1 MIFGKQREHS
11 AQQWPERIRVLLV
24 SHPHNLKR
32 KKETPMNKFR
42 FTLTALA
49 IMAFT
54 LMIASGVQAQATRTW
69 VSGVGDDV
77 NPCSRTAPCKTF
89 AGAISKTATNGE
101 IDALD
106 PGGFGA
112 VTITKS
118 ITIDGS
124 PTGEAGVLNAGT
136 SGVIVNITNAADA
149 RKNVTLRGLAIN
161 GAGTGLQG
169 ISIVSGNTAG
179 VTVHVENCIIEGQN
193 GAPGNGI
200 TDARSS
206 GGVLE
211 INNTTIINNTGNGVS
226 VNPSAGS
233 TQINVRIANSR
244 VQHNGGSGLFAGSNV
259 HATVFN
265 SVFTQNVAAGIFA
278 QQTAGGNTDVAVDQ
292 CVVAANVNGF
302 QANTANSIIRV
313 SNTTAMHNV
322 TLFVVGGGG
331 QVLSYGNNQAGGA
344 GFGGPVGQT

>member
-1 MIFGKQREHS
+1 MGKLGATVAGTDPRS
-11 AQQWPERIRVLLV
+11 TGG
-24 SHPHNLKR
+24 HPHNLKR

-124 PTGEAGVLNAGT
+124 PTGVAGILNAGT
-136 SGVIVNITNAADA
+136 SGVIINITSGTDT
-149 RKNVTLRGLAIN
+149 RKAVTLRGLSIQ
-161 GAGTGLQG
+161 GAGTG
-169 ISIVSGNTAG
+169 TRG
-179 VTVHVENCIIEGQN
+179 VNILSASRVYVENCFISGQN
-193 GAPGNGI
+193 GSPGHGIDDSRTANAPF
-200 TDARSS
+200 
-206 GGVLE
+206 LE
-211 INNTTIINNTGNGVS
+211 VDNTTITNNTGNGINI
-226 VNPSAGS
+226 NPSSGNTLIALHM
-233 TQINVRIANSR
+233 ANSR
-244 VQHNGGSGLFAGSNV
+244 VQGNNGNGVFLGS
-259 HATVFN
+259 HADATIYN
-265 SVFTQNVAAGIFA
+265 SVITQNIGAGVFA
-278 QQTAGGNTDVAVDQ
+278 QQTAGGPTVASVDQ
-292 CVVAANVNGF
+292 CVVSTNVTAF
-302 QANTANSIIRV
+302 QANTASSTIRV
-313 SNTTAMHNV
+313 SNSTAQGN
-322 TLFVVGGGG
+322 LNLGIIAGGGI
-331 QVLSYGNNQAGGA
+331 VSSYGNNQTGGI
-344 GFGGPVGQT
+344 GFPSAPTGQQ